1 VIDITLLRRDKDQL
15 TAALL
20 RRGRADIDVEG
31 LAALDEERRR
41 RRSQA
46 EAQRAE
52 QKELGSKIARLSG
65 SEKETA
71 LAEAARLAAAV
82 KRETAEA
89 DRLDAAFEASW
100 IRVPNPPHSSVPDGA
115 GEADNQEMR
124 RWGEPPTFAYPPL
137 DHLALGEALGLIDT
151 GKAAALSG
159 SRFAYL
165 KGKAVELEFA
175 LVRWALDRLGGAGFT
190 PVAPPVLVREEAL
203 FGTGF
208 FPDDA
213 EQVYRIEADDLYLVG
228 TSEVSL
234 AALHA
239 DEILEAA
246 SLPIRYVGFSTCF
259 RREAGT
265 YGKDTR
271 GIFRVHQFD
280 KLEMFSFAHPQGSW
294 DEHEFLLS
302 QEEKLVQELGIP
314 YRVINVC
321 SADLGASAAKKYD
334 LEAWIPSQAAYR
346 EITSCSNT
354 TDFQARRLKIR
365 FRGERGPEL
374 AHTLN
379 GTAVAIGRMLIALLE
394 NNQQPDGSV
403 RVPEALVPYVSF
415 DRIGG

>member
-1 VIDITLLRRDKDQL
+1 MIDIAFLRRDKDQL

-20 RRGRADIDVEG
+20 RRGRGDIDVEA
-31 LAALDEERRR
+31 LAILDEERRR
-41 RRSQA
+41 SRSRV

-52 QKELGSKIARLSG
+52 QKKLGSQIARLAG
-65 SEKETA
+65 SERETA
-71 LAEAARLAAAV
+71 LAEASRLAAAV
-82 KRETAEA
+82 KQGTAEA
-89 DRLDAAFEASW
+89 DRLDAEFESRW
-100 IRVPNPPHSSVPDGA
+100 IRVPNPPHSSAPDGA
-115 GEADNQEMR
+115 GEEDNQEVR
-124 RWGEPPTFAYPPL
+124 RWGEPPVFAYPPL
-137 DHLALGEALGLIDT
+137 DHLELGEALGLIDT
-151 GKAAALSG
+151 AKAVSLSG

-165 KGKAVELEFA
+165 KGRAVQLEFA
-175 LVRWALDRLGGAGFT
+175 LVRWALDHLVKSGFT
-190 PVAPPVLVREEAL
+190 PVVPPVLVREEAM

-239 DEILEAA
+239 NEILETP
-246 SLPIRYVGFSTCF
+246 LPIRYVGFSTCF
-259 RREAGT
+259 RRESGT

-280 KLEMFSFAHPQGSW
+280 KLEMFSFAHPQASW
-294 DEHEFLLS
+294 DEHEFLLA
-302 QEEKLVQELGIP
+302 QEEELVQELGIP
-314 YRVINVC
+314 YRVVNVC
-321 SADLGASAAKKYD
+321 TADLGASAAKKYD

-374 AHTLN
+374 THTLN

-403 RVPEALVPYVSF
+403 RVPEALVAYAGF

>member
-1 VIDITLLRRDKDQL
+1 MIDITLLRRDKDQL

-175 LVRWALDRLGGAGFT
+175 LVRWALDRLGRAGFT